1 MTGQILPFTEANTQR
16 VTALF
21 RKALRTAF
29 DQSLKFDL
37 YRQETILIR
46 SQFDANKHIL
56 DPKELEKVLAQAR
69 AKLAEMAHPDPY
81 IPPCRPGGTKFERN
95 LPYPNEPLVPGDW

>member
-1 MTGQILPFTEANTQR
+1 MTGQILPFTEANTKR
-16 VTALF
+16 VTSLF

-46 SQFDANKHIL
+46 SQFEANKHIL
-56 DPKELEKVLAQAR
+56 DPKELEQVLTLAR
-69 AKLAEMAHPDPY
+69 AKLAELAHPDPY
-81 IPPCRPGGTKFERN
+81 IPPSRPGGTKYERN